1 MLRTGRFS
9 ASSGHCDSYIA
20 APLYGAVSSPRHSHS
35 PRVSRF
41 LPKKTQSRGAVVAQ
55 AAVVAA
61 VLGLVLLS
69 GIWRSLPSAPPSAAV
84 EDADPISIKEDCPG
98 CTHGRSTKAE
108 FRSSELTMKM
118 GGPSGAG
125 GRGRKDFYAD
135 VEVHPDR

>member
-35 PRVSRF
+35 PRTSRF
-41 LPKKTQSRGAVVAQ
+41 LPKKSQSRGAVVAQ

-61 VLGLVLLS
+61 VIGLILLL
-69 GIWRSLPSAPPSAAV
+69 GIWRSLPSSPTAEA

-108 FRSSELTMKM
+108 FRSSDLTMKM

-125 GRGRKDFYAD
+125 ARGRKDFYAD
-135 VEVHPDR
+135 VEVHSDR